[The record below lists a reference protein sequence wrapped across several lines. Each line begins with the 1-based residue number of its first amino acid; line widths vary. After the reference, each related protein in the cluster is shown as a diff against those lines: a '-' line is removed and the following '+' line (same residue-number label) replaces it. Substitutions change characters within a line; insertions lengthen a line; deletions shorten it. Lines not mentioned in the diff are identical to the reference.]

1 MLYLLFNVAFDNMS
15 TRVSFLHDHITD
27 VTIINAIAIVGLAV
41 MVGAGVVVAAAVD
54 GGNMVVE

>member
-1 MLYLLFNVAFDNMS
+1 MS